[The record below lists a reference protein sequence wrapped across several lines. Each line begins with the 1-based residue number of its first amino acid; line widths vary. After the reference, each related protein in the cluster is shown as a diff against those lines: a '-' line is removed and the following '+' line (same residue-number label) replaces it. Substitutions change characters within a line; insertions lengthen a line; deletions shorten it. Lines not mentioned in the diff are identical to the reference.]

1 MLDNIEFASLGQV
14 GDTLHAVI
22 LHTPKENDGTR
33 YMMGPNDIEL
43 YTYISEVMPKLV
55 NKNYLRFCIICD
67 TYAII
72 SHFVAVKR
80 ILRENGILYT

>member
-14 GDTLHAVI
+14 GDTLDAVI
-22 LHTPKENDGTR
+22 LDIPKENDGTR
-33 YMMGPNDIEL
+33 YMMCPNNIEL

-55 NKNYLRFCIICD
+55 KELFTFLHNMQICD

-72 SHFVAVKR
+72 FSFCCS
-80 ILRENGILYT
+80 